1 MVYLYDDTSKIALSY
16 YQGEDGDKDLES
28 EYGLTDF
35 VKTLPE
41 KEISIMN
48 LLQNYKI
55 LGL

>member
-41 KEISIMN
+41 KEISIMD